1 LNHKRLLVL
10 VLVLL
15 AALLTTNAAF
25 ASGFASQTT
34 VNYIEISDV
43 TLVPCAANGAGEYV
57 AYGGTLR
64 VTMRTTVLGPLTL
77 VQEAYDVV
85 SVTGIGLTTGTRYV
99 GSGTTRSAYWT
110 RTGGNSVS
118 TLWNVFN
125 MIGEGPAPDLRVRAL
140 LITRFNANGE
150 VTHYKERVNVT
161 CR

>member
-1 LNHKRLLVL
+1 MNHKRLLVL

>member
-1 LNHKRLLVL
+1 MNRKNVFILALVL
-10 VLVLL
+10 IL
-15 AALLTTNAAF
+15 ASLTTNVTF
-25 ASGFASQTT
+25 ASGFGSQTT
-34 VNYIEISDV
+34 VQYIQISEV
-43 TLVPCAANGAGEYV
+43 TTVPCAVNGAGENV

-85 SVTGIGLTTGTRYV
+85 SITGVGLTTGTHYI
-99 GSGTTRSAYWT
+99 GTGTTRSAYWT

-140 LITRFNANGE
+140 LVTRLNANGE
-150 VTHYKERVNVT
+150 VTHYKERVSVT
-161 CR
+161 CQ